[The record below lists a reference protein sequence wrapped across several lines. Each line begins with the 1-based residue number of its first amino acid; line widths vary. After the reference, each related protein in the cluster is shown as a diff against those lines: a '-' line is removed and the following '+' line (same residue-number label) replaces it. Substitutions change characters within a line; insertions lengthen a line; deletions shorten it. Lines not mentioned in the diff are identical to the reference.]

1 MARLGVSGFLVEL
14 TGSSEA
20 FALLN
25 EVASAYLA
33 RKEVDS
39 ALKVAAAGLRLL
51 RAAEDLPG
59 ELVALKATAQIHLCR
74 GDTEPTLRLLQEVIS
89 LSKDSG
95 DAADETDAH
104 VAVARVRV
112 LRSEAEE
119 ALAAARAALGA
130 AKTPLSEAKARLG
143 LARVLEA
150 KAADPRAA
158 EASKA
163 EAAQAAQQAAKLFAS
178 ARYSAGQLAALKVA
192 WALGAASAKE
202 AAEAFRGG
210 GDLQSCGEAL
220 LEAADGAAKDV
231 ENAQKALEIF
241 RELNH
246 TKLEAKALH
255 KLSAAERARGQ
266 QSASIKAAVDVVA
279 LFQRRGDVKGQ
290 AEATC
295 ELAKVYMAL
304 GMLKDALSEVGEA
317 RLLFQKLKQVQ
328 LQEARVLLDV
338 AIPAHMAL
346 NEAPKAVAVAED
358 AANIC
363 RSLGDKVGEADAFKA
378 CAKVCV
384 QQGDTKS
391 ALQASRQAAAVLSRA
406 RLVKEE
412 AEAYH
417 LTANVHIIRLEPREA
432 VSSAAQA
439 LSLLRRPGDEGD
451 RADALITASYGH
463 SMALEADGALGSAEE
478 AVGLARRT
486 CSTSRLKKALH
497 ALAEA
502 QLLKGQYGEAMDTAE
517 EALQV
522 QNGDALLEAHLAG
535 VSCYGRLG
543 WSQSKK
549 KGLRAN
555 PKEMLQKAKAAS
567 TALLASGNRR
577 FEADARF
584 LMAKVQLQAGNVDV
598 AINEVLKAYND
609 YGTLK
614 DGQGAGWSGLL
625 YAACLLRAPAKMAG
639 GYSALTCQDVEVP
652 QYEAALHTALVAHS
666 TFRRIGDE
674 EGTEAALRAVS
685 EIRAK
690 KEGPQEGSLPK
701 DTPRPRPLPPAFST
715 PPSALVT
722 PYHAPCSDSVLG
734 LSWFERLQELVGGRQ
749 IPRTPRQALA
759 CFDSGEWEK
768 GLAKGRAALELG
780 DQELAEG
787 ALLHGG
793 LCVAL
798 AATGRFAEAL
808 QWCCRHSEQIADGLL
823 KEVLLGLWAAPD
835 FRPGDRVQIGSLG
848 VQRLGVLGG
857 LAEHGLWHVA
867 VTGAPSTAASPG
879 EATVQ
884 APVAPEPA
892 EPAEPAGAA
901 VVREADMTLLSQ
913 RLSEEQRQHWRSVR
927 EEFPALLGERMSSGN
942 EARWR
947 RLFRA
952 AGQADVSGEEDGLP
966 LEQTFIATLHDLC
979 LKYFDVHGEQAELL
993 VDVLGCRAAL
1003 ELEKPNQQ
1011 LKALLQV
1018 LPKSCRRLHVRMCG
1032 PEVAVD
1038 AQESHELEGR
1048 VLVLELRRG
1057 LYHDVYPDA
1066 KADLVVAMNAG
1077 MGVPQYMSM
1086 WKPTLDMLS
1095 TGRGLLAVTSY
1106 TPGELV
1112 REEQLLRSLSSF
1124 CIFSQEW
1131 QSTGTLQSPRVARGV
1146 DGHEV
1151 QLRRGDVLEPVDGE
1165 TVRVTCG
1172 DALLYAGPN
1181 LTPGRNRNTGRLVLQ
1196 LGVQRRAE
1204 KNLAAEAE

>member
-1 MARLGVSGFLVEL
+1 EWSLHLLNKAYCSGCRRHGSWDRLNLCLHDFVSLFPRTFELFGPHSQLVRPLRSSASSVADGEEEVMKRLALAKQRGVVHAQTPIEGAAGGASTRLIQATPDIQHSCAKACYVPSRSESRRSSARTSYASRPTTAGTSRPSRPTSRPTSASRWRPSRPTSASVSRPTSASYASYASRPTSASIPVRRPVQGQAAAALRDVGDS
-14 TGSSEA
+14 TGEA

-202 AAEAFRGG
+202 AADAFRGA

-674 EGTEAALRAVS
+674 EGTEAALRAVG

-690 KEGPQEGSLPK
+690 KEGRAFATGFLYA
-701 DTPRPRPLPPAFST
+701 PL
-715 PPSALVT
+715 SAGD
-722 PYHAPCSDSVLG
+722 AIPCPVLG
-734 LSWFERLQELVGGRQ
+734 L
-749 IPRTPRQALA
+749 
-759 CFDSGEWEK
+759 
-768 GLAKGRAALELG
+768 RA
-780 DQELAEG
+780 
-787 ALLHGG
+787 
-793 LCVAL
+793 
-798 AATGRFAEAL
+798 
-808 QWCCRHSEQIADGLL
+808 
-823 KEVLLGLWAAPD
+823 
-835 FRPGDRVQIGSLG
+835 RP
-848 VQRLGVLGG
+848 
-857 LAEHGLWHVA
+857 
-867 VTGAPSTAASPG
+867 
-879 EATVQ
+879 
-884 APVAPEPA
+884 
-892 EPAEPAGAA
+892 
-901 VVREADMTLLSQ
+901 
-913 RLSEEQRQHWRSVR
+913 
-927 EEFPALLGERMSSGN
+927 
-942 EARWR
+942 
-947 RLFRA
+947 
-952 AGQADVSGEEDGLP
+952 
-966 LEQTFIATLHDLC
+966 
-979 LKYFDVHGEQAELL
+979 
-993 VDVLGCRAAL
+993 
-1003 ELEKPNQQ
+1003 
-1011 LKALLQV
+1011 
-1018 LPKSCRRLHVRMCG
+1018 
-1032 PEVAVD
+1032 
-1038 AQESHELEGR
+1038 
-1048 VLVLELRRG
+1048 
-1057 LYHDVYPDA
+1057 
-1066 KADLVVAMNAG
+1066 LVV
-1077 MGVPQYMSM
+1077 
-1086 WKPTLDMLS
+1086 
-1095 TGRGLLAVTSY
+1095 
-1106 TPGELV
+1106 
-1112 REEQLLRSLSSF
+1112 
-1124 CIFSQEW
+1124 
-1131 QSTGTLQSPRVARGV
+1131 
-1146 DGHEV
+1146 
-1151 QLRRGDVLEPVDGE
+1151 
-1165 TVRVTCG
+1165 
-1172 DALLYAGPN
+1172 
-1181 LTPGRNRNTGRLVLQ
+1181 
-1196 LGVQRRAE
+1196 
-1204 KNLAAEAE
+1204 